1 MANRSSQAPRKP
13 LLKKTSQDKIVT
25 VIYHIFVMGFGISM
39 VYPLVWM
46 VFSSFKPT
54 NTIFATATQL
64 IPDQFTLENYING
77 WKGIGKTPFSQFFFN
92 TFFVCIIATFGT
104 VASCALVAYSFAR
117 LRYRLRGPLF
127 ALVLLTM
134 MLPGEI
140 LMIPQYLWYNKLGWI
155 NTYLPLTVPFYFA
168 TTGFFIYQMKN
179 FIDGIPKDLDESAR
193 IDGCSYYGIF
203 FRIILPLIKPSLAT
217 VTIFSFL
224 NNWNNYMGALLYLR
238 RTEKY
243 TISLA
248 LKLFCDPTSQSDYG
262 AMFAMATLS
271 LIPIFVI
278 FATMQRYLTQGIAT
292 SGLKG

>member
-1 MANRSSQAPRKP
+1 MTNHSSQGAHTHQP
-13 LLKKTSQDKIVT
+13 KKNVENRTIMIV
-25 VIYHIFVMGFGISM
+25 YHIFVMSFGIMM

-46 VFSSFKPT
+46 LFSSFKPT

-64 IPDQFTLENYING
+64 IPTQFTLDNYING
-77 WKGIGKTPFSQFFFN
+77 WKGIGKTPFSQFFLN
-92 TFFVCIIATFGT
+92 TFFVCIIATFGS
-104 VASCALVAYSFAR
+104 VSSCAFVAYSFAR
-117 LRYRLRGPLF
+117 FHYRLRGPLF

-140 LMIPQYLWYNKLGWI
+140 LMIPQYLWYNKLGWV
-155 NTYLPLTVPFYFA
+155 NTYLPLTVPAYFA
-168 TTGFFIYQMKN
+168 TSGFFIYQMKN

-217 VTIFSFL
+217 VIIFSFL

-262 AMFAMATLS
+262 GMFAMATLS
-271 LIPIFVI
+271 LIPIFII
-278 FATMQRYLTQGIAT
+278 FATMQRYITQGIAT